1 VKTTEYLYGIQPKE
15 LKDMLYF
22 DALKYKYD
30 ACTRLFRKLYLT
42 DRKTDE
48 QKLQLWHV
56 TKAQEHTEKLLL
68 EKH

>member
-1 VKTTEYLYGIQPKE
+1 MKTTEYLYGIQPKE

-22 DALKYKYD
+22 DALQYKYD

-48 QKLQLWHV
+48 QNLQLWHV
-56 TKAQEHTEKLLL
+56 TKAQEHTKSLIE
-68 EKH
+68 EH

>member
-1 VKTTEYLYGIQPKE
+1 MKTTEYLYGIQPEE

-48 QKLQLWHV
+48 QNLQLWHV